1 MRMVSTSSS
10 PSLPDSFHQANSSG
24 LSFSGAGKAPSEVKG
39 RDCTFLVAMSP
50 ARTFVGRDSSV
61 GASQPSGRLGVGDKE
76 GVSDASVTG
85 EAVGTLATLGDGVAT
100 TVGID
105 ELVDSGVGAH
115 AEIENVSTVT
125 SANTHFTRDM

>member
-1 MRMVSTSSS
+1 
-10 PSLPDSFHQANSSG
+10 
-24 LSFSGAGKAPSEVKG
+24 
-39 RDCTFLVAMSP
+39 
-50 ARTFVGRDSSV
+50 
-61 GASQPSGRLGVGDKE
+61 
-76 GVSDASVTG
+76 VTG